1 MAYVAIQGGARAIS
15 ESGRLMEY
23 LRTEQGPNGRP
34 VELEDIKHQLRNL
47 HSRILSE
54 SGLYH
59 EDLAA
64 LALKQSMGDPLEAS
78 FALRAYRSTRP
89 RNVETEH
96 HTTADMRLV
105 RRISASFKDIPGG
118 QMLGATPDYALRLL
132 RFELKDESPQAFQEC
147 ARKWLSDLPDS
158 ELPTS
163 LPKVVDLLRQRGLL
177 PPVRESG
184 ETPFDITRDPLI
196 FPIPRSAAL
205 QAMARGET
213 GGMLALA
220 YSNMRGFGDIHPT
233 VAELRVGYLP
243 VRLPHPISGEPV
255 DIGELLMT
263 ECEMVT
269 KYESDQGGPARFTLG
284 YGACFGHNE
293 TKAISMAVLDRC
305 LQKGMRNGPEHPAED
320 PEYVILHID
329 GIDSMGFCN
338 HFKMPHYVTFQA
350 EIDGLQKTRTKTQSH
365 D

>member
-1 MAYVAIQGGARAIS
+1 MAYVAIQGGGKAIAESARL
-15 ESGRLMEY
+15 REY
-23 LRTEQGPNGRP
+23 LRTQQGEQGLPLS
-34 VELEDIKHQLRNL
+34 LEDIKHQLSSL

-78 FALRAYRSTRP
+78 FALRAHRSTRP
-89 RNVETEH
+89 RNVETIPHRTDEL
-96 HTTADMRLV
+96 RLV
-105 RRISASFKDIPGG
+105 RRISAAFKDIPGG
-118 QMLGATPDYALRLL
+118 QMLGATADYALRLL
-132 RFELKDESPQAFQEC
+132 RFELREESPQDFARC
-147 ARKWLSDLPDS
+147 ARDWLQDIPDGDI
-158 ELPTS
+158 PDT
-163 LPKVVDLLRQRGLL
+163 LPKVVHILRERGLL
-177 PPVRESG
+177 PECADKENNAS
-184 ETPFDITRDPLI
+184 DITRDPLV
-196 FPIPRSAAL
+196 FPISRSAAL

-220 YSNMRGFGDIHPT
+220 YSNMRGYGDIHPT

-243 VRLPHPISGEPV
+243 VMLTHPIAQEPIE
-255 DIGELLMT
+255 IGEVLMT

-269 KYESDQGGPARFTLG
+269 KFESEGEDGPQFTLG

-293 TKAISMAVLDRC
+293 TKAIAMATLDRC
-305 LQKGMRNGPEHPAED
+305 LQKGMQDTPRHPAED

-350 EIDGLQKTRTKTQSH
+350 EMDTLDKTRRTKT
-365 D
+365 